1 MARVTVEDC
10 LNEVP
15 NRFALA
21 MAAAQRSKQLL
32 QGAPRLVRTK
42 NKFVVTALREIAEG
56 RVTVKVRAPVKP
68 SF

>member
-10 LNEVP
+10 LTVIP

-32 QGAPRLVRTK
+32 QGAPRLVQTR
-42 NKFVVTALREIAEG
+42 NKFVVTALREVAENK
-56 RVTVKVRAPVKP
+56 VTVKERTIGRIEP
-68 SF
+68 